1 MAEMTFLGRVM
12 SLRFFYNLIFN
23 FLGGVIM
30 KKFVLLLAVILCSG
44 AAMQA
49 QIHFG
54 AKVGANLSNYVGEN
68 APHRVNVNYHVG
80 GFVEFGVLGI
90 LSVAPEVMFSSQGG
104 SRQIANYAVGDMV
117 MGKATEKWR
126 TSYVNVPI
134 MLKLNLLNKFSLD
147 VGPQFGFNVSS
158 KAKIDTNHLESSYD
172 DRSDFTKTFDLAL
185 ALGATYNV
193 NRFIFLQGRY
203 VMSVTKSYR
212 SDVFGISLP
221 INARN
226 GVLQLSV
233 GLKL

>member
-1 MAEMTFLGRVM
+1 
-12 SLRFFYNLIFN
+12 
-23 FLGGVIM
+23 M
-30 KKFVLLLAVILCSG
+30 KKSVLLLVAILLG
-44 AAMQA
+44 TAAIQA

-68 APHRVNVNYHVG
+68 APHKMNVNYHVG

-104 SRQIANYAVGDMV
+104 SKQITDYVVGDIVTQKGNM
-117 MGKATEKWR
+117 KWR

-134 MLKLNLLNKFSLD
+134 MFKLNLLNKFSLD
-147 VGPQFGFNVSS
+147 LGPQFGFNVSS
-158 KAKIDTNHLESSYD
+158 KNKVVVDNFEPMSEDY
-172 DRSDFTKTFDLAL
+172 SDYTKTFDLAL

-203 VMSVTKSYR
+203 VMSVTKSFK
-212 SDVFGISLP
+212 SNVLGVTLP
-221 INARN
+221 VDARN